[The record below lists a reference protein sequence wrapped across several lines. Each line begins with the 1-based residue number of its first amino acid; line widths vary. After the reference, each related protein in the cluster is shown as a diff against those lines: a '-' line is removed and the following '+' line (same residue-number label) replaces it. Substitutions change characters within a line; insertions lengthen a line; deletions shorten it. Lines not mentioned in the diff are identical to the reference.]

1 MDHCCSPAS
10 DPVRD
15 AERRRVLWLVLAIN
29 GTMFLVELGAGLLAR
44 SVALQADSLDMLGDA
59 LVYGVSL
66 AAVGRSARWRGRAAQ
81 LKGAVMLAF
90 GVAVFGQVVLKVLWG
105 MPPDATIVTGTGA
118 LALVANLACLGLL
131 HRHRAD
137 DINMH
142 STWVCSRN
150 DILANAGVILSA
162 GGVALFG
169 SIWPDVLVSLAIVAL
184 FLRSATQV
192 LAAAARDIGTS
203 QEAPPVA
210 LCRNRTC
217 PAAACH
223 CPAV

>member
-1 MDHCCSPAS
+1 M
-10 DPVRD
+10 
-15 AERRRVLWLVLAIN
+15 LWLVLAIN
-29 GTMFLVELGAGLLAR
+29 GMMFLVELGAGLLAR

-66 AAVGRSARWRGRAAQ
+66 AVVGRSAQWRGRAAQ

-90 GVAVFGQVVLKVLWG
+90 GVAVLGQVVLKVLRG
-105 MPPDATIVTGTGA
+105 VPPDATIVTSTGA

-131 HRHRAD
+131 YRHRSD

-162 GGVALFG
+162 GGVAVFG

-184 FLRSATQV
+184 FLRSATKV
-192 LAAAARDIGTS
+192 LAAAAGDLRAS
-203 QEAPPVA
+203 QEIPPVA
-210 LCRNRTC
+210 LCRNGIC
-217 PAAACH
+217 PATACH
-223 CPAV
+223 CAAA